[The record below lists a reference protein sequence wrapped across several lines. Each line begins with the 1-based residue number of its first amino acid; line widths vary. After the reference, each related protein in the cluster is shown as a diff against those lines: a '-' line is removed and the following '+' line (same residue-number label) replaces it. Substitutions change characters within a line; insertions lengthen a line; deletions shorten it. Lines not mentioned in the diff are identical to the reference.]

1 MVSPLPFP
9 LTICG
14 IDELPSHADAGVSHV
29 LTILDPGWPDPEHFA
44 RFRPHRRT
52 IWRFHDIVNPADG
65 QSHPTEADIR
75 TILDYGEAL
84 RAETVDH
91 LLIHCHMGISRST
104 ATAVILMAQAGSGR
118 EAEIFTHL
126 RAIRPFSWPNSRM
139 IGMADAMLGLGGVLV
154 GAMRAHHCDIARAR
168 PDMMHYLRG
177 SERGAEVPD
186 EEGGRTDRP
195 NDPLPVSPSPRGNA
209 DS

>member
-1 MVSPLPFP
+1 MALPLPFR

-14 IDELPSHADAGVSHV
+14 IDELPGHADAGVSHV

-84 RAETVDH
+84 RAEAVDH

-104 ATAVILMAQAGSGR
+104 ATAVILMAQAMPER
-118 EAEIFTHL
+118 EAEIFAYL

-139 IGMADAMLGLGGVLV
+139 IGMADSMLGLRGALV
-154 GAMRAHHCDIARAR
+154 AAMRAHHIDIARAE
-168 PDMMHYLRG
+168 PDKMDYLRN
-177 SERGAEVPD
+177 SERGAEVP
-186 EEGGRTDRP
+186 E
-195 NDPLPVSPSPRGNA
+195 
-209 DS
+209 